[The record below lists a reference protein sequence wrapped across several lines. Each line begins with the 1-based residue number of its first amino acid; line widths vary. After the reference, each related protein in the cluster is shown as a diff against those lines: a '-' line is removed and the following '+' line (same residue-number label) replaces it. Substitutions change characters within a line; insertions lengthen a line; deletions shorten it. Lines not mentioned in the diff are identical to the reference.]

1 MLQISNQL
9 GLVACAQ
16 RSPSSSDNAASEPHV
31 VGFFINQDMATA
43 SWDTT
48 GVNPKFLP
56 QFKFLSELQ
65 AQYTQ

>member
-16 RSPSSSDNAASEPHV
+16 SSPSGSDNTPHV

-65 AQYTQ
+65 AQYMQ